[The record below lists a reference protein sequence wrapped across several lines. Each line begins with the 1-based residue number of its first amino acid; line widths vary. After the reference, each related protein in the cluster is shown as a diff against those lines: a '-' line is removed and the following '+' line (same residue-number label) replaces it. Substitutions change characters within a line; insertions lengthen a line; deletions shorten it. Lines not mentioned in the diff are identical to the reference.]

1 MRPQHGGKLE
11 IVDRVLATLQNGD
24 DLKGISMVHIEE
36 ALRTVE
42 IRGDALRVR
51 VLLSGEDEEFE
62 APVGGRQILYVHL
75 PRISGAHECVREQA
89 LTNN

>member
-1 MRPQHGGKLE
+1 MWPQHGGKLE
-11 IVDRVLATLQNGD
+11 IVDRVLAALQNGD
-24 DLKGISMVHIEE
+24 DLKGISVVLIEE

-51 VLLSGEDEEFE
+51 VLLSGENEEFE
-62 APVGGRQILYVHL
+62 APIRGRQILYIYL
-75 PRISGAHECVREQA
+75 PRIGSAHECVREQA